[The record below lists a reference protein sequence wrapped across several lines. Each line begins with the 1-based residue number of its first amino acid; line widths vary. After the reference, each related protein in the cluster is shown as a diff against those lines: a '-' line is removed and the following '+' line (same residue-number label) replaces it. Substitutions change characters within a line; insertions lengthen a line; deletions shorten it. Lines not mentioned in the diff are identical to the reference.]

1 MAQEAGSSTSA
12 PDLAT
17 LRQCRRGLQPRGGG
31 RGLGVLGP
39 ASPLGAK
46 GLPGVGGQCSDC
58 DPRPW
63 TLRSGSH
70 TQTAGP
76 QTVTQ
81 SSDCAIQVG
90 AGAVLVPR
98 RSADKG
104 QWAPPEGADS
114 VSEKL
119 LRKSKESPLVPA
131 VTLPTGLAGCLGV
144 ATYRIS
150 SKLSMHLIYTR
161 VAAQACAVGAI
172 MLGKHWPG
180 QGGPCS
186 QRPMTQG
193 HMGASCPCSP
203 ETVRQSHDNLP
214 SR

>member
-1 MAQEAGSSTSA
+1 MMRCSAHGWGPRDQSRDNST
-12 PDLAT
+12 
-17 LRQCRRGLQPRGGG
+17 GL
-31 RGLGVLGP
+31 
-39 ASPLGAK
+39 PLGRWR
-46 GLPGVGGQCSDC
+46 GD
-58 DPRPW
+58 
-63 TLRSGSH
+63 
-70 TQTAGP
+70 
-76 QTVTQ
+76 
-81 SSDCAIQVG
+81 
-90 AGAVLVPR
+90 
-98 RSADKG
+98 
-104 QWAPPEGADS
+104 E
-114 VSEKL
+114 
-119 LRKSKESPLVPA
+119 A